1 MNVTSIDVAS
11 LIASRVLRRRLPP
24 AASAASSAASS
35 AAAALP
41 PAVVMKADIEGGEFS
56 VVSRLLAL
64 GVLCQLSAAVIEY
77 HGEQN
82 PTEPRVVAAD
92 EGGGRAGPIR
102 HERRVHGER
111 GGRRLRRR
119 LGAPLG
125 ARPGVLRLANLAT

>member
-1 MNVTSIDVAS
+1 M
-11 LIASRVLRRRLPP
+11 P

-82 PTEPRVVAAD
+82 PAWRPLM
-92 EGGGRAGPIR
+92 RA
-102 HERRVHGER
+102 V
-111 GGRRLRRR
+111 
-119 LGAPLG
+119 GAPDRFG
-125 ARPGVLRLANLAT
+125 ANVEFMVREAGEGCGVDLVRLSAHDPGS